1 MTTVQPTYE
10 PALTFDFRKSI
21 EENRLKGLWKM
32 MVDYRVPYLGA
43 TAALAISALAK
54 TFTYMLLRYFA
65 DDVLTQGKYIGNNL
79 TETFVWIAAG
89 FVGLALIEGAFA
101 FLSGRL
107 AAYTAEGITRRL
119 RDFLFDHIQRLS
131 FSYHATTPTGDLIER
146 VTSDV
151 DALRRFFA
159 EQGIGMGR
167 IILLFVIN
175 FIAILNLNVK
185 LGLVSVVVIPFILLV
200 SLWFFKKVT
209 KAYEEY
215 QAQEAILSTTLQE
228 NLTGVRV
235 VKAFARQDY
244 EKSKFEKDNWGKY
257 LKGKILLFMHS
268 MFWPLSDIVLGFQML
283 FGFIFAANMAIK
295 GEITV
300 GMYIAYVGLVV
311 WLIWPI
317 RNLGRI
323 IVSASTGLVSYGR
336 LMDVVKQVREPLHD
350 GTYEP
355 TGPVKGD
362 IVFENVSFIY
372 SDGKANALKNIS
384 FHVKPGQAIALLG
397 STGSGKSSLVN
408 LLPRFH
414 EYTDGRILLDGVEL
428 KDYSR
433 ATLRR
438 QIGIVEQEPFLFS
451 RTIRENI
458 SYGVGRDV
466 TQEEI
471 ERAAKAAAVHDVI
484 LTFPDGYN
492 TLVGEKGVT
501 LSGGQKQ
508 RVTIARTLLK
518 NPRILILDDSTSSV
532 DTETEA
538 SIRDALNELM
548 TNRTTFIIAH
558 RIQSVMI
565 ADLILVL
572 DKGEVIQAGTHEELV
587 SRQDG
592 MYRQIYDIQ
601 TKIDEELDMEISRVN

>member
-1 MTTVQPTYE
+1 MTTVQPAYE
-10 PALTFDFRKSI
+10 PALTFDFRKTV

-32 MVDYRVPYLGA
+32 MVDYRMPYIGA
-43 TAALAISALAK
+43 TAALAVSALAK
-54 TFTYMLLRYFA
+54 TFTYLLLRYFA
-65 DDVLTQGKYIGNNL
+65 DDVLTEGKYIGNSL
-79 TETFVWIAAG
+79 TGTFIWIALG
-89 FVGLALIEGAFA
+89 FVGLAAFEGGFS

-151 DALRRFFA
+151 DALRRFFS

-209 KAYEEY
+209 KRYEEY

-235 VKAFARQDY
+235 VKAFAQQEY
-244 EKSKFEKDNWGKY
+244 EKKKFEKDNWGKY
-257 LKGKILLFMHS
+257 LKGKLLLFMHS

-283 FGFIFAANMAIK
+283 FGFLYAANMAIR
-295 GEITV
+295 GELTV

-323 IVSASTGLVSYGR
+323 IVSASTGMVSYGR
-336 LMDVVKQVREPLHD
+336 LMEVVRQVREPLYD
-350 GTYEP
+350 GKVKP
-355 TGPVKGD
+355 DSPVRGD
-362 IVFENVSFIY
+362 IVFEDVSFMY
-372 SDGKANALKNIS
+372 SDGEKDTLKNIS

-397 STGSGKSSLVN
+397 STGSGKTSLVN

-414 EYTDGRILLDGVEL
+414 EYTGGRILLDGVEL

-433 ATLRR
+433 SYLRK

-451 RTIRENI
+451 RTIKENI

-466 TQEEI
+466 SQEEI

-538 SIRDALNELM
+538 EIRGALNQLM
-548 TNRTTFIIAH
+548 ENRTTLIIAH

-565 ADLILVL
+565 ADLIAVL
-572 DKGEVIQAGTHEELV
+572 DKGEIIQMGTHEELL
-587 SRQDG
+587 SQPNG
-592 MYRQIYDIQ
+592 MYRRIYDIQ
-601 TKIDEELDMEISRVN
+601 TRIDEELEMEISRVN

>member
-1 MTTVQPTYE
+1 MQNSALEPT
-10 PALTFDFRKSI
+10 LTFDFRKAI
-21 EENRLKGLWKM
+21 DKNHLRGIWKM
-32 MVDYRVPYLGA
+32 MVDYRLPYLGA
-43 TAALAISALAK
+43 TLALAVSALAQ
-54 TFTYMLLRYFA
+54 TVMYLLLRYFA
-65 DDVLTQGKYIGNNL
+65 DDVVTQGKYIGNSI
-79 TETFVWIAAG
+79 TQTFLWIGMA
-89 FVGLALIEGAFA
+89 FVGLAIVQGGFS

-151 DALRRFFA
+151 DALRRFFS
-159 EQGIGMGR
+159 EQGIGIGR

-185 LGLVSVVVIPFILLV
+185 LGLLSVIAIPFMLLV
-200 SLWFFKKVT
+200 SIWFFKRVT
-209 KAYEEY
+209 KAFENY
-215 QAQEAILSTTLQE
+215 QSQEAVLSTTLQE

-235 VKAFARQDY
+235 VKAFGRQEY
-244 EKSKFEKDNWGKY
+244 EKGKFEKDNWTKY
-257 LKGKILLFMHS
+257 LKGKLLLLMHS
-268 MFWPLSDIVLGFQML
+268 LFWPLSDIVLGLQML
-283 FGFIFAANMAIK
+283 FGFIYAATMAIN

-323 IVSASTGLVSYGR
+323 IVNASSGMVSYGR
-336 LMDVVKQVREPLHD
+336 LMEVVKQAREPLFD
-350 GTYEP
+350 GKVQPE
-355 TGPVKGD
+355 GPVKGE
-362 IVFENVSFIY
+362 IIFENVSFMY
-372 SDGKANALKNIS
+372 SDGKDDVLKNVS
-384 FHVKPGQAIALLG
+384 FQVNPGQAVALLG

-414 EYTDGRILLDGVEL
+414 EYTSGRILLDGAEL

-433 ATLRR
+433 AYLRK

-451 RTIRENI
+451 RSIRENI
-458 SYGVGRDV
+458 TYGVGRDV
-466 TQEEI
+466 SQEEV

-484 LTFPDGYN
+484 LGFPDGYN

-538 SIRDALNELM
+538 EIRGALNELM
-548 TNRTTFIIAH
+548 ENRTTFIIAH

-572 DKGEVIQAGTHEELV
+572 DKGEVIQMGTHKELV
-587 SRQDG
+587 SQMDG
-592 MYRQIYDIQ
+592 MYRRIYDIQ
-601 TKIDEELDMEISRVN
+601 TRIDEELEMEISRVN